1 MNKFSLLLLIP
12 GLFLA
17 ALLPAVAWSEDK
29 RDFQI
34 ATTIRPLQ
42 LIAEAI
48 VKDVQ
53 APGSVKSVIGAG
65 QSPHHYSLSPSS
77 RVVLERADLLIWIG
91 PEFEVYLADLFAQM
105 AESDSGSK
113 STLTAMQLDGI
124 NLHKLTAT
132 QVDAHLWLDST
143 NALKI
148 AAAIARFA
156 VEFDSLNADAYEEN
170 LSQFTRE
177 IESMNVEIASS
188 LALTARPYIVYH
200 NAYQYFEKQFGLD
213 HQLSLLSDPET
224 QPGIRELLATR
235 RRIKEESPQCL
246 ILEPDS
252 NPNLIATILSGHE
265 LSRVTIDLL
274 GYNMNAESGSYI
286 KFMRGVA
293 AAFRNCLY

>member
-1 MNKFSLLLLIP
+1 MSNFLPLEAPYQGPMQSPMNKFSLLLLIP

-113 STLTAMQLDGI
+113 
-124 NLHKLTAT
+124 
-132 QVDAHLWLDST
+132 AH
-143 NALKI
+143 
-148 AAAIARFA
+148 
-156 VEFDSLNADAYEEN
+156 
-170 LSQFTRE
+170 
-177 IESMNVEIASS
+177 
-188 LALTARPYIVYH
+188 
-200 NAYQYFEKQFGLD
+200 
-213 HQLSLLSDPET
+213 
-224 QPGIRELLATR
+224 
-235 RRIKEESPQCL
+235 
-246 ILEPDS
+246 
-252 NPNLIATILSGHE
+252 
-265 LSRVTIDLL
+265 
-274 GYNMNAESGSYI
+274 
-286 KFMRGVA
+286 
-293 AAFRNCLY
+293 